1 MRKQYNFGIDSVNSA
16 AGHCTYFRLSIFFL
30 IFNTFSNIENKKQLE
45 ISKLS
50 VILEIWEL
58 LWMTHL
64 FIKFEKNSKE
74 GSNVEDT

>member
-1 MRKQYNFGIDSVNSA
+1 MRKQYNFGIDSVKSA

-45 ISKLS
+45 KSKLDHS
-50 VILEIWEL
+50 LEIWEL

-64 FIKFEKNSKE
+64 FVKFEKNSKE